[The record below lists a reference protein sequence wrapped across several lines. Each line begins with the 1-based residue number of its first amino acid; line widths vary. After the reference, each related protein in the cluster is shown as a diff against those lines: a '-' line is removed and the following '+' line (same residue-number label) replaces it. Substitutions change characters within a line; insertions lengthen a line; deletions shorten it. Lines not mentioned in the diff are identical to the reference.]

1 MERLNAETSA
11 PQATAEQTGRLHEY
25 ASNPRESSFRDT
37 RRYQPA
43 HRQSASHNESTPRH
57 ASANGIESATVAV
70 AAKSKMFRLP
80 GEVFQAEAD

>member
-11 PQATAEQTGRLHEY
+11 PQAAAEQTGRLHEY

-43 HRQSASHNESTPRH
+43 HRQSASRHESVTRH
-57 ASANGIESATVAV
+57 ESANGVESIAV

-80 GEVFQAEAD
+80 GEVFQIEGD